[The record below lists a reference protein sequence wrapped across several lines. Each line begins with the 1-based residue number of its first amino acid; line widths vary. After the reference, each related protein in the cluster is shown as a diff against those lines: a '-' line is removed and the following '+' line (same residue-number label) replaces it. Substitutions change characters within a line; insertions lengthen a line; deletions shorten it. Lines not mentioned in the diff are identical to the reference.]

1 MVKEIKTIEEFKKV
15 ISSDKLVIVDFW
27 ATWCMPCKMFS
38 KILEKFDEN
47 DEYSDITF
55 IKVNVDEAE
64 DLAADQGVRSLP
76 TIRAFRSGSKIDEQ
90 IGAMDK
96 EGFKNFIESNK

>member
-1 MVKEIKTIEEFKKV
+1 MVKEIKTIKEFNEL
-15 ISSDKLVIVDFW
+15 ISSDTLVIVDFW
-27 ATWCMPCKMFS
+27 ASWCMPCKMFS

-47 DEYSDITF
+47 EEYSNVKF
-55 IKVNVDEAE
+55 VKVNVDEAE

-76 TIRAFRSGSKIDEQ
+76 TIRAFKSGSKVAEQ

-96 EGFKNFIESNK
+96 EGFKTFIESNQ